1 MSNTQDSCHRLS
13 LMLNTVTDLMQ
24 DANNDIIAL
33 EIGHTFGA
41 LLGEMENVHELIQS
55 IYDRETMEIH

>member
-13 LMLNTVTDLMQ
+13 LMLNTVTELMQ

-41 LLGEMENVHELIQS
+41 LLGEMENVHELI
-55 IYDRETMEIH
+55 